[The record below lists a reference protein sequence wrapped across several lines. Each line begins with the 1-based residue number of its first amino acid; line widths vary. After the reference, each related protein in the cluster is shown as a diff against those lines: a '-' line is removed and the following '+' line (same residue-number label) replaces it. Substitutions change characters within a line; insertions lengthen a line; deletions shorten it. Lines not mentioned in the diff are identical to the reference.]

1 MASKLKEEREKAG
14 YSIEDVAE
22 ILKIRKQYIVDLEEE
37 TFESIPGKVYVD
49 GYIKMYYELLGLD
62 CPKKK
67 TISVKAPKLVKIDN
81 KINTKYIV
89 LVSAG
94 ILVAIIAL
102 YIFLKSPA
110 NDLTENMMYNNEN
123 NETTIN

>member
-14 YSIEDVAE
+14 YSIENVAE
-22 ILKIRKQYIVDLEEE
+22 ILKIRKQYIIDLEEE
-37 TFESIPGKVYVD
+37 TFEGIPGKVYVD
-49 GYIKMYYELLGLD
+49 GYIKMYYEFLGLD

-67 TISVKAPKLVKIDN
+67 TISIKVPELVKIDN
-81 KINTKYIV
+81 KINTKYIA

-94 ILVAIIAL
+94 ILVAIVAL

-110 NDLTENMMYNNEN
+110 NDLTENMMYDNEN